1 MPWCE
6 QCSRFY
12 TQSTLSATG
21 DCPSGHHVADPGG
34 APSVVQSTVAGRDET
49 EKRPEKFRAPWHF
62 YVLVAAVV
70 IYLGWRL
77 IQGIAWLLN

>member
-6 QCSRFY
+6 QCERFY
-12 TQSTLSATG
+12 TPSTLSAAG
-21 DCPSGHHVADPGG
+21 DCPAGHHVADPGSHT
-34 APSVVQSTVAGRDET
+34 PVVQSTVPGRDET
-49 EKRPEKFRAPWHF
+49 EKSPEKVRAPWHF

-77 IQGIAWLLN
+77 VQGIVWLLR